1 MFTFIHTF
9 TKEGWKGLNEK
20 GLWRKGDGL
29 KIMHKNYGKEHLK
42 FHEIAKIG
50 GPLEQILSELKCPFY
65 IDRFQGG
72 VGLPCLYHYSTNQ
85 LHHYRNM
92 LGDNFWGWQMHEWA
106 SNYQSDWSRIKEM
119 YAKFGTPDPTTEERQ
134 KIWAKIISGEEYL
147 FLEALTPHEWNSH
160 RDPQNRKMYIDD
172 IYWLYETR
180 ALMTD
185 HQLIPAD
192 SYNMAPK
199 IEIANGAKL
208 LLPEVGWQIPDM
220 RVQIAYYRG
229 MAKAANIRWGVYYEC
244 WGHNNTVENLTIP
257 YSLAGHD
264 DEWGEDQLTTGIG
277 AHLPLEM
284 RERGGS
290 SRNLQ
295 ERVWHYAYFT
305 GATVMGEEYG
315 VCNTFRNYDDFDLSP
330 YGQVKKNFL
339 DFTERVPD
347 VGTAFTPFAIVLPKE
362 LPYID
367 LRFPD
372 EYAGYSTEDA
382 SFVVSKKTSTMLRD
396 GLRNIFGSESK
407 GNAGHTVRNGGYPD
421 VFDMVHEDTEN
432 ALDKYDYLIDLTG
445 NESFAKEHPN
455 TIKAED
461 INGILDKILPLRIES
476 PVHTAYNKTKD
487 GWLVLAMNNDGIDC
501 NNNFEGDKKLPD
513 CDITAKINYKNSGV
527 SCKKL
532 EGTGSLSK
540 TENGDFVELEAG
552 QWIILAVTEN

>member
-1 MFTFIHTF
+1 M
-9 TKEGWKGLNEK
+9 
-20 GLWRKGDGL
+20 
-29 KIMHKNYGKEHLK
+29 
-42 FHEIAKIG
+42 
-50 GPLEQILSELKCPFY
+50 
-65 IDRFQGG
+65 
-72 VGLPCLYHYSTNQ
+72 
-85 LHHYRNM
+85 
-92 LGDNFWGWQMHEWA
+92 
-106 SNYQSDWSRIKEM
+106 
-119 YAKFGTPDPTTEERQ
+119 
-134 KIWAKIISGEEYL
+134 
-147 FLEALTPHEWNSH
+147 
-160 RDPQNRKMYIDD
+160 
-172 IYWLYETR
+172 
-180 ALMTD
+180 
-185 HQLIPAD
+185 
-192 SYNMAPK
+192 
-199 IEIANGAKL
+199 
-208 LLPEVGWQIPDM
+208 GWQIPDM

-455 TIKAED
+455 TVKSED

-501 NNNFEGDKKLPD
+501 NNNFEGDKTLPD
-513 CDITAKINYKNSGV
+513 CDITAKINYKNSCV